1 MSFRPSPPASS
12 DDSTPLDPSDPLHR
26 QLMEI
31 NKMRIYP
38 MTLNELRQ
46 LNAGLDELDAMY

>member
-12 DDSTPLDPSDPLHR
+12 DDSKPLDPSDPLHR